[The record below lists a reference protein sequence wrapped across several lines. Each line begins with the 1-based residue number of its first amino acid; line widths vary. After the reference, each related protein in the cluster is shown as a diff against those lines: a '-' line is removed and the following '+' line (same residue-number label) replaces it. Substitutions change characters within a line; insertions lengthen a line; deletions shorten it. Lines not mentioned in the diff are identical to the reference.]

1 MHLLNAICACSDV
14 VQQANCQIIS
24 SFCSQAVA
32 GPVSAWFCVRCQRND
47 ISADHARVSVK
58 LQTDCWSMFL
68 PTDLSTLRKASQG
81 RVVMRSS
88 SMDMQ
93 SMLEMIW

>member
-1 MHLLNAICACSDV
+1 V
-14 VQQANCQIIS
+14 VQQATCQIVS

-32 GPVSAWFCVRCQRND
+32 GSVSARFCVRCQRND
-47 ISADHARVSVK
+47 ISVDLAKVSVK
-58 LQTDCWSMFL
+58 LQTHCWSMFP
-68 PTDLSTLRKASQG
+68 PTDLSTLRKVSQG
-81 RVVMRSS
+81 RVVMRSSS

>member
-1 MHLLNAICACSDV
+1 MHLLHAIRACSGV
-14 VQQANCQIIS
+14 VQQATCQIIS
-24 SFCSQAVA
+24 SFCSQA
-32 GPVSAWFCVRCQRND
+32 GSVSARGSASDVN

-58 LQTDCWSMFL
+58 LQTHCWSMFL
-68 PTDLSTLRKASQG
+68 PTDLSTLRKVSQG